1 MDNERSELQGKL
13 DKFHQSA
20 NQLNMEIAKMR
31 EAENITARKYQH
43 LEDEKQ
49 SLKVNFQ
56 KAEGEYARQTKLL
69 QDERTF
75 ANNLRAENT
84 KLKERRTALE
94 NEIQKYKEESRKEG
108 DSLRKGISSIQRQLT
123 CLKTAF
129 STVSQS
135 EAGLKDLVDNMKEM
149 QAKLLKHLKSKF
161 VEMEDATRR
170 SRTLIARNNDL
181 ESNNRDLARANN
193 ALHKKLASV
202 QKAKGELEE
211 KCDQCQGKCKQLEAE
226 LTSHR
231 EKISNSTEKFQLDIK
246 MREQAEE
253 QARLLQLSIVKK
265 EEQLK
270 EAEEINDHLKG
281 NNEDLL
287 RKLKE
292 SDVKY
297 REMDSNL
304 AVSALSIMEK
314 EEELKK
320 AKKSHDH
327 LEDRLNECEHTN
339 EDLQRQF
346 KEKDARYGEME
357 SNLAAAAV
365 TVETLRRT
373 NDKLLGAEEANRK
386 TISDQVEDQKRQAHQ
401 IYLLKQEKSQC
412 LTMLEETK
420 VSLLESEEEF
430 AKKAEEC
437 ESRRM
442 SEEQLNSK
450 VACTL

>member
-1 MDNERSELQGKL
+1 
-13 DKFHQSA
+13 
-20 NQLNMEIAKMR
+20 
-31 EAENITARKYQH
+31 
-43 LEDEKQ
+43 
-49 SLKVNFQ
+49 
-56 KAEGEYARQTKLL
+56 
-69 QDERTF
+69 
-75 ANNLRAENT
+75 
-84 KLKERRTALE
+84 
-94 NEIQKYKEESRKEG
+94 
-108 DSLRKGISSIQRQLT
+108 
-123 CLKTAF
+123 
-129 STVSQS
+129 
-135 EAGLKDLVDNMKEM
+135 
-149 QAKLLKHLKSKF
+149 
-161 VEMEDATRR
+161 
-170 SRTLIARNNDL
+170 
-181 ESNNRDLARANN
+181 
-193 ALHKKLASV
+193 
-202 QKAKGELEE
+202 
-211 KCDQCQGKCKQLEAE
+211 
-226 LTSHR
+226 
-231 EKISNSTEKFQLDIK
+231 
-246 MREQAEE
+246 
-253 QARLLQLSIVKK
+253 
-265 EEQLK
+265 
-270 EAEEINDHLKG
+270 
-281 NNEDLL
+281 
-287 RKLKE
+287 
-292 SDVKY
+292 
-297 REMDSNL
+297 
-304 AVSALSIMEK
+304 MEK

-450 VACTL
+450 LSARRELILHLQGELVERKDELQRLLVQMEATKFVDTVVISCLEREWRTNADHLNSCQVHIA